1 MPVEKREGS
10 AVLAGSLLRSGGPLY
25 IRYSTPSSL
34 YHAMEE
40 DATAAA
46 DERQGEGTSVVDR
59 FSGWYT
65 PLILAAAVILAVVP
79 QAEHALRHGQLGVV
93 GCLCR
98 LVYLWVG
105 EGV

>member
-10 AVLAGSLLRSGGPLY
+10 AVLAGSLLRAGTGALH

-34 YHAMEE
+34 YHTMEE

-46 DERQGEGTSVVDR
+46 AEGKGEGAGVVDR

-79 QAEHALRHGQLGVV
+79 QAEYALRHGQLGVDGLFV
-93 GCLCR
+93 LFDLFMG
-98 LVYLWVG
+98 
-105 EGV
+105 